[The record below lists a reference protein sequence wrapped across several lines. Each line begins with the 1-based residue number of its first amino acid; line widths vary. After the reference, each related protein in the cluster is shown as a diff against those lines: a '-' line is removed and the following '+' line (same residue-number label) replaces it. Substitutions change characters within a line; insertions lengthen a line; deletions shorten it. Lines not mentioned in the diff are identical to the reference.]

1 MDKWF
6 VKVTDTQLGGLRDDL
21 RDLGTHLMTDQGE
34 HYLVFRD
41 SFVALKV
48 ASYLG
53 LQRHSGR
60 TMSAQKSSSSSY
72 RPLMT
77 LENGD
82 VLVADL
88 A

>member
-1 MDKWF
+1 VDKWF
-6 VKVTDTQLGGLRDDL
+6 VKITDTQLAGLRDDL
-21 RDLGTHLMTDQGE
+21 RELGTHLTTDKGE

-53 LQRHSGR
+53 LQRQSGR
-60 TMSAQKSSSSSY
+60 SISAQKSQAGNY
-72 RPLMT
+72 HPLMT

-82 VLVADL
+82 ILVA

>member
-6 VKVTDTQLGGLRDDL
+6 VKVTDAQLAGLRDDL
-21 RDLGTHLMTDQGE
+21 RELGTLLATDTGE

-53 LQRHSGR
+53 LQRHAGR
-60 TMSAQKSSSSSY
+60 TVSAQKSKSESY
-72 RPLMT
+72 HPLMT

-82 VLVADL
+82 VLVA

>member
-6 VKVTDTQLGGLRDDL
+6 VKVTDTQLARLREDL
-21 RDLGTHLMTDQGE
+21 RDLGTLFTTEKGE

-53 LQRHSGR
+53 LQRHAGR
-60 TMSAQKSSSSSY
+60 TISVQNSKAGSY
-72 RPLMT
+72 HPLMT

-82 VLVADL
+82 VLVA

>member
-1 MDKWF
+1 VDKWF
-6 VKVTDTQLGGLRDDL
+6 VKVTESHLAALRADM
-21 RDLGTHLMTDQGE
+21 RELGTLLSTDKGE
-34 HYLVFRD
+34 CYLVFRD

-53 LQRHSGR
+53 LKHQHGR
-60 TMSAQKSSSSSY
+60 TVSAQKSQSGLY
-72 RPLMT
+72 CPLMT

-82 VLVADL
+82 VLVTEA

>member
-6 VKVTDTQLGGLRDDL
+6 VKVTDAQLAGLRADL
-21 RDLGTHLMTDQGE
+21 RDLGTLLTTDKGE
-34 HYLVFRD
+34 RYLVFRD

-53 LQRHSGR
+53 LKRQHGR
-60 TMSAQKSSSSSY
+60 TVSAQKSKTEGF

-82 VLVADL
+82 VLVTEA

>member
-6 VKVTDTQLGGLRDDL
+6 VKVTETQFAGLRGDL
-21 RDLGTHLMTDQGE
+21 RDLGTHITTEKGE
-34 HYLVFRD
+34 HFLVFRD

-53 LQRHSGR
+53 LQRQSGR
-60 TMSAQKSSSSSY
+60 TVSAQKSQSGSY
-72 RPLMT
+72 HPLMM

-82 VLVADL
+82 VLVA